1 MNFNFLKFLEKKSDR
16 PESLVVN
23 PMNRGYDQDAFHK
36 GVAEKVSKDRQE
48 YREKALC
55 FACKNDYGHTDDIN
69 KIKLNTQFYEVNTN
83 NGYVSRRKQKKT
95 GDTELTESTAPY
107 FIITDEHID
116 HYALLPQD
124 VQEHFRKHLK
134 TDSIEHDEVNI
145 DLEHPDRGGK
155 RRRIRKSRQKR
166 RRIRK
171 SRQKR
176 RTTKRRR
183 R

>member
-23 PMNRGYDQDAFHK
+23 NPMNRGYDQDAFHK
-36 GVAEKVSKDRQE
+36 RVAEKVSKDRQK

-69 KIKLNTQFYEVNTN
+69 KITLNTQFYEVNTN
-83 NGYVSRRKQKKT
+83 NGYVSRPKQKT
-95 GDTELTESTAPY
+95 AEDTELTESTAPY
-107 FIITDEHID
+107 FIITDKDID
-116 HYALLPQD
+116 PYALQSED
-124 VQEHFRKHLK
+124 QEHLK
-134 TDSIEHDEVNI
+134 TDSIDHNKVKI
-145 DLEHPDRGGK
+145 DLMEDESDRGGK
-155 RRRIRKSRQKR
+155 RRRIRKSIQKR
-166 RRIRK
+166 TRIRK